1 MNFRYVSRISHVPNL
16 NVKVNE
22 MEHEEEKKEIDLME
36 YWQVIEKRKWVAVTF
51 ASAIL
56 LFTLIFTFTA
66 VPRYRAIATLYIEE
80 DISRVISIE
89 DEFGNP
95 RQVTDMR
102 AFNTQLEMLKS
113 RNLAAR
119 VAERLSLLSRP
130 EMLEGI
136 KPKSNL
142 FSSLK
147 NIVTLRWLFSRQS
160 GQVEENQR
168 NQSGLYLEYA
178 GLIQG
183 NLELLPRRDTKLVDL
198 SFTSRL
204 PRLSADIVN
213 AYAEEFME
221 FSSGIRYERTEKF
234 SNDLSKQIDNLRILL
249 EERER
254 GLQKYGEEQSLTLS
268 DPESEEESAAFTSYR
283 RLSDAYNQAVI
294 ERNRIGATYSL
305 VKDSDI
311 DSLPNID
318 DPRIQKLQTEYLTAK
333 DDFEEKSRTF
343 LSNHPALTNARDRM
357 DRARKNLEQAILS
370 IEAEYNIALQ
380 NERNLNRE
388 LERQESEITNMQSA
402 IVYYK
407 TLNYEVE
414 SLKTRLNSLLNIQTQ
429 VDVSKELE
437 SLKASNINV
446 VDRAEVPKKPVS
458 PNKTKNF
465 LLALLFGLF
474 GGVGLCFLLD
484 YLDNTVKGPE
494 EVEKLAGLPSLGVI
508 PMLEQNGMHGRNRQY
523 SEYSPWKRE
532 KAFNSGEAEMKAQD
546 IELINHLN
554 PELPIADSYRTVRTS
569 ILLSYAAAA
578 PQIIAFTSSLP
589 VEGKSSTLVNLAVSF
604 SQLGKKV
611 LVIDSDLRKPRLHRV
626 FKIRN
631 IGGLSNFLVGK
642 IELKEAIQKTSIEN
656 FWLLPSGP
664 IPPNPSE
671 LLNSARMK
679 EMLEGTRRVFDII
692 LLDTPPVLAS
702 VDAVILSTLVDGT
715 VLVLKAG
722 EISRKPFLS
731 AVEEL
736 KRANTKILGV
746 VFNGLKAN
754 QDKYFYRGYY
764 PYYRYSYYGTKEGR
778 PSNGAEINKGL

>member
-1 MNFRYVSRISHVPNL
+1 
-16 NVKVNE
+16 
-22 MEHEEEKKEIDLME
+22 MEREEERREIDLME
-36 YWQVIEKRKWVAVTF
+36 YWQVIEKRKWVFVTFLSAVLLFALIFTF
-51 ASAIL
+51 ASA
-56 LFTLIFTFTA
+56 
-66 VPRYRAIATLYIEE
+66 PQYRAKATLYIEE
-80 DISRVISIE
+80 DVSRVISIE

-119 VAERLSLLSRP
+119 VAKRMNLLSRP
-130 EMLEGI
+130 DMLKGI
-136 KPKSNL
+136 KPRNNL

-147 NIVTLRWLFSRQS
+147 NIVTLKWLFS
-160 GQVEENQR
+160 GQGERKEVNPQDR
-168 NQSGLYLEYA
+168 TDPYLDYA
-178 GLIQG
+178 GLIQA
-183 NLELLPRRDTKLVDL
+183 NLGLSLRKDTKLVDL
-198 SFTSRL
+198 SYTSRN

-213 AYAEEFME
+213 AYAEEFKE
-221 FSSGIRYERTEKF
+221 FSSGIRYERAEKF

-254 GLQKYGEEQSLTLS
+254 GLQKYGEQQSLTLS
-268 DPESEEESAAFTSYR
+268 DPESEEESAAFTAYR

-318 DPRIQKLQTEYLTAK
+318 DPRIQQLHNEYIVAK
-333 DDFEEKSRTF
+333 DDYEEKSRTF
-343 LSNHPALTNARDRM
+343 LSNHPALTSARDRK

-370 IEAEYNIALQ
+370 IESEFNIALR
-380 NERNLNRE
+380 NERNLKRE
-388 LERQESEITNMQSA
+388 LERQESDITNMQSA

-407 TLNYEVE
+407 TLNYDVE

-437 SLKASNINV
+437 SLKASNISV
-446 VDRAEVPKKPVS
+446 VDSAEVPKRPVS
-458 PNKTKNF
+458 PDKTKNL

-508 PMLEQNGMHGRNRQY
+508 PLLEQNGTNG
-523 SEYSPWKRE
+523 S
-532 KAFNSGEAEMKAQD
+532 SGQDSDYRTRKGEEEMRGHD

-554 PELPIADSYRTVRTS
+554 PGLPIADDYRTIRTS
-569 ILLSYAAAA
+569 ILLSYAEAA
-578 PQIIAFTSSLP
+578 PRVIAFTSSLP
-589 VEGKSSTLVNLAVSF
+589 VEGKSSTLVNLAVAF
-604 SQLGKKV
+604 SQLEKKV
-611 LVIDSDLRKPRLHRV
+611 LVIDSDLRKPRLHRI

-631 IGGLSNFLVGK
+631 TGGLSGFLTGNT
-642 IELKEAIQKTSIEN
+642 ELKEAIHKTSIEN
-656 FWLLPSGP
+656 FWLMPSGP

-671 LLNSARMK
+671 LLDSDKMK
-679 EMLEGTRRVFDII
+679 KMLDEIRGMFDVV

-702 VDAVILSTLVDGT
+702 IDAVILSVLVDGT

-736 KRANTKILGV
+736 KRANAKIMGV
-746 VFNGLKAN
+746 VFNGLKAS
-754 QDKYFYRGYY
+754 QGKYFYRGYY
-764 PYYRYSYYGTKEGR
+764 PYYRYSYYGTKEGN
-778 PSNGAEINKGL
+778 PPDAADINKRL